1 MVRKDEI
8 LKRDFMKIK
17 KILEIKIKGKCYVKG
32 KGGEVKKNNIY
43 IHLYYFL
50 LIRLIENEKK
60 ICIYYYFLF
69 ICPFADLFREKEGK

>member
-32 KGGEVKKNNIY
+32 KGGEVKKNIY
-43 IHLYYFL
+43 IYTFIL
-50 LIRLIENEKK
+50 L
-60 ICIYYYFLF
+60 
-69 ICPFADLFREKEGK
+69 PFN

>member
-32 KGGEVKKNNIY
+32 KGGEVKKQYIY
-43 IHLYYFL
+43 IY
-50 LIRLIENEKK
+50 
-60 ICIYYYFLF
+60 IYTTSF
-69 ICPFADLFREKEGK
+69 